1 MSWNGKDKI
10 TVAYTFLFQSDAS
23 ARSGF
28 RTIQERTSPSEC
40 SMRENKEGKIL
51 LRITRKLNNSE
62 SDILSTKDELVS
74 DLERYGG
81 MFLNWKFHVI
91 NINGKNKPIKIRTAS
106 KFLAW
111 LTPPGDARNYQR
123 YKMPFYSII
132 FVLVIG
138 FIVAFWV

>member
-1 MSWNGKDKI
+1 LNWRGKDKV
-10 TVAYTFLFQSDAS
+10 TVAYTFLFQSDVS

-28 RTIQERTSPSEC
+28 RTVQERTNPSEC
-40 SMRENKEGKIL
+40 SMRQNKEGKIL
-51 LRITRKLNNSE
+51 LRVTRELNNSE
-62 SDILSTKDELVS
+62 RDILSTKDELVS

-81 MFLNWKFHVI
+81 EFQNWKYHVI
-91 NINGKNKPIKIRTAS
+91 SINGKTEPIKIKTAS

-138 FIVAFWV
+138 FIIVLWV